1 MTTLVLFILIGAGL
15 YAWPR
20 LMGFE
25 AQRSDDYA
33 ATTPAFDIRTHLA
46 GPILAEGVIFG
57 PTGRVSQRFVA
68 RMQGTWDGATGRL
81 TEAFRYSNGTEQLRE
96 WTLRV
101 GNDGEIIGTAPD
113 IVGEAR
119 GRQSGATVMLRYRLR
134 LPDSAGG
141 HVLDVVDWLYLAE
154 DGVILNKSVMR
165 KFGIKVAELVAT
177 MRPAGRGEEKAPI
190 VAE

>member
-1 MTTLVLFILIGAGL
+1 MTTLLLLALFGAGL

-20 LMGFE
+20 LMGFQS
-25 AQRSDDYA
+25 QRSEDYA
-33 ATTPAFDIRTHLA
+33 ETTPVFDIRRHLS
-46 GPILAEGVIFG
+46 GPMLAEGVIFG
-57 PTGRVSQRFVA
+57 PTGGMSQRFVA
-68 RMQGTWDGATGRL
+68 NMEGVWDGAAGRL
-81 TEAFRYSNGTEQLRE
+81 SETFRYSSGTEQMRE
-96 WTLRV
+96 WTLRL

-134 LPDSAGG
+134 LPDTAGG
-141 HVLDVVDWLYLAE
+141 HVLDVVDWLYLTE

-177 MRPAGRGEEKAPI
+177 MRPAREAEI

>member
-1 MTTLVLFILIGAGL
+1 MTTLLVLALIGAGL

-20 LMGFE
+20 LAGFE
-25 AQRSDDYA
+25 AQRPEHYA

-81 TEAFRYSNGTEQLRE
+81 TEAFRYSSGTEQMRE

-101 GNDGEIIGTAPD
+101 GNDGEITGTAPD
-113 IVGEAR
+113 IIGEAR

-177 MRPAGRGEEKAPI
+177 MRPSTEAAA

>member
-1 MTTLVLFILIGAGL
+1 MTTLLLFALIGAGL

-25 AQRSDDYA
+25 AQRPADYA
-33 ATTPAFDIRTHLA
+33 GTTPAFDIRKHLS
-46 GPILAEGVIFG
+46 GPIVAEGMIFG

-68 RMQGTWDGATGRL
+68 KMHGSWDGATGRL
-81 TEAFRYSNGTEQLRE
+81 TESFRYSSGTEQMRE
-96 WTLRV
+96 WTLRL

-134 LPDSAGG
+134 LPESAGG
-141 HVLDVVDWLYLAE
+141 HVLDVVDWLYLVE

-177 MRPAGRGEEKAPI
+177 MRPASEAAI

>member
-1 MTTLVLFILIGAGL
+1 MTTLFLLALIGAGL

-25 AQRSDDYA
+25 AQRPEDYA

-46 GPILAEGVIFG
+46 GPIVAEGVIFG
-57 PTGRVSQRFVA
+57 PAGRVSQRFVA
-68 RMQGTWDGATGRL
+68 DMEGSWDGAAGRL
-81 TEAFRYSNGTEQLRE
+81 TEAFRYSSGAAQLRE

-113 IVGEAR
+113 IIGEAR

-134 LPDSAGG
+134 LPESAGG
-141 HVLDVVDWLYLAE
+141 HVLDVVDWLYLTE
-154 DGVILNKSVMR
+154 DGTILNKSVMR
-165 KFGIKVAELVAT
+165 KFGIKVAELIAT
-177 MRPAGRGEEKAPI
+177 MRPAQTPRQEAWI